1 MTDDEKTDVI
11 NKMKAGQL
19 KLLVASTVIEV
30 GVTFPGLTLLVA
42 VSPEHFGVAQLH
54 QLRGQVA
61 RKGAWVF
68 HHVSAEPHQTVSVI
82 ALATFDSLQ

>member
-11 NKMKAGQL
+11 NKMKAGQI

-54 QLRGQVA
+54 QLRGRVA

-68 HHVSAEPHQTVSVI
+68 IMYLPSPIKQSASSR
-82 ALATFDSLQ
+82 LRL